1 MIHEDLPSLIEEIE
15 DEIGDELDYD
25 ESQQL
30 IDACFVVTQTIQAQ
44 GGEVLTRD
52 FIPTTRCVELN
63 LADGNTISVTLTYQ
77 DGLSMIEVKREE

>member
-1 MIHEDLPSLIEEIE
+1 MIHEDLHSLLYEIE
-15 DEIGDELDYD
+15 DEIGDELEY
-25 ESQQL
+25 EEAQQL

-44 GGEVLTRD
+44 GGEVLIRD
-52 FIPTTRCVELN
+52 FLPTMRCVELN

>member
-44 GGEVLTRD
+44 GGEVKRRD
-52 FIPTTRCVELN
+52 FLPTMRCVEFDLTN
-63 LADGNTISVTLTYQ
+63 GDTIRVALTYQ
-77 DGLSMIEVKREE
+77 DGLGMIEVNRVE